1 MPDDSGVTLE
11 YSSGHE
17 RLRLEAWGDDS
28 IRVRVGQAQ
37 IAEELPGALI
47 APRPAP
53 SAGASSTGTTLIN
66 GRLRA
71 RDLRRRTSELLAL

>member
-1 MPDDSGVTLE
+1 LKSDDNVKKGAIMPDDSGVTLE

-47 APRPAP
+47 ARSAATGPR
-53 SAGASSTGTTLIN
+53 SSMG
-66 GRLRA
+66 GCELRSPP
-71 RDLRRRTSELLAL
+71 TEW

>member
-28 IRVRVGQAQ
+28 IRVRAGPSSDSGGA
-37 IAEELPGALI
+37 PG
-47 APRPAP
+47 
-53 SAGASSTGTTLIN
+53 
-66 GRLRA
+66 RA
-71 RDLRRRTSELLAL
+71 HRTSPGSLSRRKQQRDHAHQREAESSRSPPTDW